1 MPHGVELSQVGIKLK
16 DGTIFILEG
25 PEIVNVELTLQA
37 EQETLWT
44 SDGSPFL
51 PIVRQ
56 LAHMHLHL
64 VSDKLVQTMGTE
76 PEQLE
81 SGSLD
86 TRLLEGE

>member
-16 DGTIFILEG
+16 DGTIYILEG
-25 PEIVNVELTLQA
+25 PEIESAEVTLQNEHEA
-37 EQETLWT
+37 LWQ
-44 SDGSPFL
+44 SDGNPL
-51 PIVRQ
+51 IATKRGLV
-56 LAHMHLHL
+56 HMHLHL
-64 VSDKLVQTMGTE
+64 VSDKIVMMATEE